1 MNFKPIYLCRNCK
14 QRFEDSKIYSEP
26 CSVQGIESKMEL
38 CRDHIEIP
46 DTSLVY
52 RPSAL
57 KAPMIRIHKCP
68 ENFVGIADLI
78 GIEYYED

>member
-1 MNFKPIYLCRNCK
+1 
-14 QRFEDSKIYSEP
+14 
-26 CSVQGIESKMEL
+26 MEL